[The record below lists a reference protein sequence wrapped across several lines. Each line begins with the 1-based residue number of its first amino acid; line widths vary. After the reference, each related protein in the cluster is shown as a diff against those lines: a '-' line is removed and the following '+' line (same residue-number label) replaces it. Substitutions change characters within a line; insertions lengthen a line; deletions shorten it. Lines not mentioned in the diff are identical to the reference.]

1 MRQLKLYYSIMMLL
15 ILLMAAG
22 CASIGRMVDGTEQ
35 ERYLAEGV
43 KSLQTGKTRQA
54 RELLERVIAA
64 PASSGLTDEAL
75 FRLALLHLND
85 EAGKWPARSLALLE
99 RLKKEYPR
107 SSWTYQSAPL
117 TAYLSG
123 VQASH
128 IRDHEQNLLL
138 QRENKALRQNIER
151 LKNLDMEMDK
161 KIKR

>member
-1 MRQLKLYYSIMMLL
+1 MILL

-22 CASIGRMVDGTEQ
+22 CASIGKMVYGTDQ
-35 ERYLAEGV
+35 ERYLAEAV
-43 KSLQTGKTRQA
+43 KALQAGKTRQA
-54 RELLERVIAA
+54 SELLERVIIAV
-64 PASSGLTDEAL
+64 PACYGLTDEAL

-85 EAGKWPARSLALLE
+85 ETGKWPARSLALLE

-107 SSWTYQSAPL
+107 SSWAGQSAPL

-128 IRDHEQNLLL
+128 VRDHEQNLLL
-138 QRENKALRQNIER
+138 QRENRALRQNIER